1 MQIDLAYKTS
11 KGYFWSKEI
20 AEKKK
25 NRETYGYD
33 ARDKDE
39 WEKVKEV
46 YVLKAMD
53 GQIVFELNKI
63 AVK

>member
-1 MQIDLAYKTS
+1 MAYKTS

-33 ARDKDE
+33 ARDKNE
-39 WEKVKEV
+39 WEPVKEV

-53 GQIVFELNKI
+53 GQVVFELNKI
-63 AVK
+63 AVS